1 MLSTAQL
8 LHTVCLYFDY
18 VTLFAHVNLY
28 CSVQYFYEIICEKMS
43 QSPDYVRLLVHHAKL
58 YQQDAPIFMT
68 LDGQP
73 NVYCF
78 YMGFMTAIATPD
90 PDPQSEVTPMM
101 LILLTI
107 NYLLP
112 QDLQVK
118 CLCLLSRC
126 VLLVAFLLLQPFI
139 NNCFLLYQPT
149 LQTYQQGSY
158 EI

>member
-1 MLSTAQL
+1 
-8 LHTVCLYFDY
+8 
-18 VTLFAHVNLY
+18 
-28 CSVQYFYEIICEKMS
+28 MS

-90 PDPQSEVTPMM
+90 PDPQSEVTRVM
-101 LILLTI
+101 LISLTI

-112 QDLQVK
+112 QDL
-118 CLCLLSRC
+118 
-126 VLLVAFLLLQPFI
+126 
-139 NNCFLLYQPT
+139 
-149 LQTYQQGSY
+149 
-158 EI
+158 